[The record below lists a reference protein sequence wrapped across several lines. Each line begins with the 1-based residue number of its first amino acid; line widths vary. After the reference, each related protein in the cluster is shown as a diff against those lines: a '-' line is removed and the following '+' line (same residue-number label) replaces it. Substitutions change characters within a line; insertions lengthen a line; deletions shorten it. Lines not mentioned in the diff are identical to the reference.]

1 MGAFSP
7 VTESG
12 RIVSDG
18 IMFSVYEELT
28 SHVVAHLAFSNFNK
42 QLKKIP
48 FLKNFFYKEF
58 GGQSLILTITQYL
71 QKIIEYMNGTGLDQS
86 RESEN
91 IQDL

>member
-1 MGAFSP
+1 MLTLLDGKFTPVLKTGLVKKMGAFSP

-28 SHVVAHLAFSNFNK
+28 SHIVAHLAFSNFNK

-58 GGQSLILTITQYL
+58 GGQSLILTIT
-71 QKIIEYMNGTGLDQS
+71 
-86 RESEN
+86 
-91 IQDL
+91 